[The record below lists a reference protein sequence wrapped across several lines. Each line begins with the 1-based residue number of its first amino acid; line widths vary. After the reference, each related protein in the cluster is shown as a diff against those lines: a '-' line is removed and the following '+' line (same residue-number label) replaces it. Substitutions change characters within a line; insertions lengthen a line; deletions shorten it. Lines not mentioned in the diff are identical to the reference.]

1 MFNEDSSHSG
11 DSYSKYALNPANKH
25 DDSKLQE
32 KYSGT
37 NLGGGGATPTGAA
50 QAPPIGGSAPPK
62 NDPYRFTR
70 STLQKQQSTPN
81 IDKARMADLTSRY
94 RYTAYTS
101 VCNHLI
107 FYDTY
112 VTRTV
117 LGFCQVLLQH
127 QLHVLL
133 FSFKCNSHKVCI

>member
-37 NLGGGGATPTGAA
+37 NLGGGGATPTSTA

-94 RYTAYTS
+94 RYTAYSS
-101 VCNHLI
+101 VCNHVFHMLR
-107 FYDTY
+107 YAHVQCTY
-112 VTRTV
+112 TRTRTLPDFV
-117 LGFCQVLLQH
+117 RCSYNTSYTQY
-127 QLHVLL
+127 
-133 FSFKCNSHKVCI
+133 S